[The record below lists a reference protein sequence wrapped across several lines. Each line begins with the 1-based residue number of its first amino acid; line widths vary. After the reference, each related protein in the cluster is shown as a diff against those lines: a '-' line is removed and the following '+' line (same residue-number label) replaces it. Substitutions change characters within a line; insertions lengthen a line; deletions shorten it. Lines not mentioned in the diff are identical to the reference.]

1 MQISNP
7 LKLAFGCDHAGYFL
21 HTFLIDFAKSS
32 SFEVIDCGAFDQSSV
47 DYPDYAKCVSKKVLE
62 GAADFGVLICGTGI
76 GMSIAA
82 NKQKGIRAAL
92 CVTEYE
98 AMMARQHN
106 DANILCLGARVIGEG
121 LAKQCLLAFLK
132 SEFLGGRHQDRIQK
146 IEIVSK

>member
-1 MQISNP
+1 MQISRP
-7 LKLAFGCDHAGYFL
+7 LKIAFGADHAGYPL
-21 HTFLIDFAKSS
+21 HTFLIEFAKAS

-47 DYPDYAKCVSKKVLE
+47 DYPDYAKCVSQKILEKVV
-62 GAADFGVLICGTGI
+62 DFGVLICGTGI
-76 GMSIAA
+76 GMSISA
-82 NKQKGIRAAL
+82 NRHKGIRAAL

-106 DANILCLGARVIGEG
+106 DANILCLGARVVGEG

-146 IEIVSK
+146 IEIS